1 LPIGYEYRLPMDAE
15 YDVYVDD
22 ATLADSVIGM
32 PKGDT
37 IDWSKVSQ
45 STAVVGSKA
54 PNKFGLYDT
63 RGNVEQW
70 MQDWYTEA
78 IEAKDDLRQP
88 RMLGTAIT
96 TKRSHR
102 GRPQGLDCR
111 FIT

>member
-1 LPIGYEYRLPMDAE
+1 
-15 YDVYVDD
+15 
-22 ATLADSVIGM
+22 
-32 PKGDT
+32 
-37 IDWSKVSQ
+37 
-45 STAVVGSKA
+45 
-54 PNKFGLYDT
+54 
-63 RGNVEQW
+63 VEQW

>member
-1 LPIGYEYRLPMDAE
+1 MDAE

-63 RGNVEQW
+63 RYKGRLKSETVGGAVE
-70 MQDWYTEA
+70 
-78 IEAKDDLRQP
+78 K
-88 RMLGTAIT
+88 
-96 TKRSHR
+96 
-102 GRPQGLDCR
+102 
-111 FIT
+111 